1 MKTISDHHLN
11 KIWRWL
17 SWTFIIS
24 YVCFFMY
31 VLLVLGGGVNQKLV
45 ISEFKRSHNQKCLG
59 SCNLNKAEL
68 LEKKPHRHVKNMQT
82 AHRRRLSWIKLS
94 CCEAAVKFKNNTFK
108 KVFLGDFHFFLQESD
123 ETRVTRLFPSS
134 AWVNEHFIKF
144 YKTKMNNV
152 TLIYKTFHWI
162 SESPWSWEIQ
172 GLLLKY
178 REA

>member
-1 MKTISDHHLN
+1 MNIYYL
-11 KIWRWL
+11 ICM
-17 SWTFIIS
+17 FF
-24 YVCFFMY
+24 YVCVVGF
-31 VLLVLGGGVNQKLV
+31 GGGGFNQKLV

-134 AWVNEHFIKF
+134 A
-144 YKTKMNNV
+144 
-152 TLIYKTFHWI
+152 
-162 SESPWSWEIQ
+162 
-172 GLLLKY
+172 
-178 REA
+178 

>member
-31 VLLVLGGGVNQKLV
+31 VLLVLGGGFNQKLV

-108 KVFLGDFHFFLQESD
+108 KVFLGDFHFSARIRWNTSD
-123 ETRVTRLFPSS
+123 KVISQQCVSEWT
-134 AWVNEHFIKF
+134 F
-144 YKTKMNNV
+144 YKVLQNQNEQCHSY
-152 TLIYKTFHWI
+152 L
-162 SESPWSWEIQ
+162 
-172 GLLLKY
+172 
-178 REA
+178 